1 MDYRIE
7 KVKYISHE
15 VKNQISICDLY
26 LEILERYCDKN
37 SINDETIKN
46 SLSKIKSSLSMAS
59 NSLSELKSS
68 YSQEL
73 KQYCAKD
80 IIEEAYNLS
89 KVYGISKN
97 IDINL
102 DLKLESQKILVD
114 KVRFQ
119 SVIINIVKNAC
130 EAFEDEP
137 EKKIKIYSGQDGNY
151 LKINIS
157 NNAKPIENVDIF
169 KQGITTKESGSGL
182 GLYISEN
189 NINEMGGKL
198 ELLKSDNDSTDFM
211 IMVKII

>member
-46 SLSKIKSSLSMAS
+46 SLSKIKSLSMAS

-130 EAFEDEP
+130 EAFTDEDN
-137 EKKIKIYSGQDGNY
+137 KQIKIYSGQDGNY